1 MPNNMPSNTDDTE
14 STPWPNRSQT
24 SDRGTGMEPQRL
36 LTKLID
42 NIQAVDNDKLV
53 MLCLTTVA
61 LAIFCRKSS

>member
-24 SDRGTGMEPQRL
+24 SDRSTGMEHQTL

-61 LAIFCRKSS
+61 LAILCRKSS

>member
-1 MPNNMPSNTDDTE
+1 MPNDMPSNTSDTE
-14 STPWPNRSQT
+14 STQRPNRSQT
-24 SDRGTGMEPQRL
+24 SDRGTGMEHQTL

-61 LAIFCRKSS
+61 LAILCRKSS

>member
-1 MPNNMPSNTDDTE
+1 MPNDMPSNTDDTE

-24 SDRGTGMEPQRL
+24 CDRSTGMEHQTL
-36 LTKLID
+36 LAKLID

-61 LAIFCRKSS
+61 LAILCRKSS